1 MTILNLARLLTV
13 LRRQRVGSISRPQ
26 AEKGAFTCT

>member
-13 LRRQRVGSISRPQ
+13 LRRQRVGSISGPQ
-26 AEKGAFTCT
+26 AEKGKVSCT